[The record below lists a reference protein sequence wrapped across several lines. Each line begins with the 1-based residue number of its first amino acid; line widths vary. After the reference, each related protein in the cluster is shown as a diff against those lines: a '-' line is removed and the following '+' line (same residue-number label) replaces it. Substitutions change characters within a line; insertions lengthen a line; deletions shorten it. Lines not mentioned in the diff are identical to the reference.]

1 MNETIKE
8 YIEKCIKELK
18 NSRVEIAAIITM
30 LALYAI
36 IAKYSLGIIITIT
49 VVAGVWQTAE
59 LINGI
64 ALYLNKEILEGVEAD
79 SDED

>member
-59 LINGI
+59 LIDSI

>member
-49 VVAGVWQTAE
+49 VVAGV
-59 LINGI
+59 
-64 ALYLNKEILEGVEAD
+64 
-79 SDED
+79 

>member
-49 VVAGVWQTAE
+49 VIAGVWQTAE
-59 LINGI
+59 LIDGI

>member
-36 IAKYSLGIIITIT
+36 IAKYSLGIIIKIT

-59 LINGI
+59 LIDGI

>member
-59 LINGI
+59 LIDGI

>member
-1 MNETIKE
+1 
-8 YIEKCIKELK
+8 
-18 NSRVEIAAIITM
+18 M
-30 LALYAI
+30 LALYTI

-59 LINGI
+59 LIDGI

>member
-18 NSRVEIAAIITM
+18 NSRVEIVAIITM

-59 LINGI
+59 LIDGI